1 MPGKER
7 ALALCLP
14 RTFETPRELEKPSQT
29 KGVMAPKAKEP
40 VPNTAH
46 GRQRLRR
53 DEPTETPSVKPRP
66 DQEATA
72 ASKGLLLWIW
82 CTSDWAKL
90 TLRRSASATRA
101 LARAID
107 RGSRSTATTSPEGPT
122 SRATSIATSP
132 TPEPRSSTR

>member
-7 ALALCLP
+7 ALAPCLP

-53 DEPTETPSVKPRP
+53 DGSTETPSVKPRP
-66 DQEATA
+66 DKEAT
-72 ASKGLLLWIW
+72 
-82 CTSDWAKL
+82 
-90 TLRRSASATRA
+90 SASSGRQRNRKACSSGFCAHRTERNSHCP
-101 LARAID
+101 D
-107 RGSRSTATTSPEGPT
+107 R
-122 SRATSIATSP
+122 
-132 TPEPRSSTR
+132 TPPGK